1 LLKWK
6 GHDVFLK
13 AARLVMEAVP
23 NARAFVI
30 GEVPDGTTQYRDELV
45 RLARELGIESRTVFT
60 GFRKDI
66 PELIQLLDV
75 VVHASVEPE
84 PFGRVIAEGMAMG
97 KPVVAAMNGGP
108 LEIIRDGQTGFLVP
122 SGDLEKLAH
131 RIIGLLT
138 DRSRAEAL
146 GRNARQDAVAR
157 FSPRSHARLVE
168 RVYENVLAT
177 HGRAHKARVRER
189 VTCQTEKRG

>member
-1 LLKWK
+1 M
-6 GHDVFLK
+6 D
-13 AARLVMEAVP
+13 AVP
-23 NARAFVI
+23 NAKAFVI

-45 RLARELGIESRTVFT
+45 RLAQELGIESRTVFT

-75 VVHASVEPE
+75 VVHASVKPE
-84 PFGRVIAEGMAMG
+84 PFGRVIAEGMATG

-122 SGDLEKLAH
+122 SDDPEKLAH
-131 RIIGLLT
+131 RIIELLT
-138 DRSRAEAL
+138 DRSRADAL

-168 RVYENVLAT
+168 QVYENVLAA
-177 HGRAHKARVRER
+177 HGRPHRPPARER
-189 VTCQTEKRG
+189 VTCQAEKRS

>member
-1 LLKWK
+1 M
-6 GHDVFLK
+6 G
-13 AARLVMEAVP
+13 
-23 NARAFVI
+23 
-30 GEVPDGTTQYRDELV
+30 
-45 RLARELGIESRTVFT
+45 LARDLGMVCRTVFT
-60 GFRKDI
+60 GFRRDI

-138 DRSRAEAL
+138 DVSQAAAV
-146 GRNARQDAVAR
+146 GRNGRQDAVR
-157 FSPRSHARLVE
+157 PL
-168 RVYENVLAT
+168 
-177 HGRAHKARVRER
+177 
-189 VTCQTEKRG
+189 